1 MTFEDLN
8 LNTPLLNALN
18 DMGLT
23 HPTLI
28 QERAFSV
35 IMSGRD
41 VLGIAQTGT
50 GKSIAFLLPSLRQ
63 WKFSKT
69 RIPQIVVLVPTRELV
84 VQLVE
89 VVEQLSA
96 YQSLVVKGVYGG
108 VNMTTQGIEISEG
121 MDVLVA
127 TPGRLRDLVLEGYV
141 SLKNTKKFIL
151 DEVDE
156 MLDLGFRTQLTSIF
170 DMLPT
175 KRQNLLFSA
184 TIPPEV
190 ESLINTYF
198 TAPERVEAAPT
209 GTPLENITQNA
220 YYVPNY
226 TTKVNLIEHL
236 LSDESKMSRVLV
248 FCATKRMADHLY
260 EKLEETYAENIGI
273 IHSGKAQNFRFRMV
287 NDFQADVFRILIAT
301 DLVSRGLDISGVSH
315 VINFDLPDVA
325 ETYIH
330 RIGRTGRADET
341 GDSISFI
348 TPRDEESRVE
358 IEKLMEM
365 KIPVLEL
372 PTEVE
377 VSDLITDFD
386 RVTVKM
392 KNTLVRTPR
401 PDEVGGPAFQKKA
414 AHNQKTNKKIKY
426 KDKMKAKYGKPITRG
441 QKRKGKGKK

>member
-28 QERAFSV
+28 QERAFPI

-50 GKSIAFLLPSLRQ
+50 GKSIAFLLPALRQ
-63 WKFSKT
+63 WKFSKV
-69 RIPQIVVLVPTRELV
+69 RLPQIVILVPTRELV

-96 YQSLVVKGVYGG
+96 YQSLVVQGVYGG
-108 VNMTTQGIEISEG
+108 VNMTTQGVRISEG
-121 MDVLVA
+121 MDVLVG
-127 TPGRLRDLVLEGYV
+127 TPGRLRDLVLEGFV

-156 MLDLGFRTQLTSIF
+156 MLDLGFRSQLTSIF
-170 DMLPT
+170 DLLPT

-184 TIPPEV
+184 TVPPEV
-190 ESLINTYF
+190 EALIDTYF

-209 GTPLENITQNA
+209 GTPLENISQQSYT
-220 YYVPNY
+220 VPNY
-226 TTKVNLIEHL
+226 TTKVNLLEHL
-236 LSDESKMSRVLV
+236 LNDESVMSRVLV

-260 EKLEETYAENIGI
+260 EKLEEKHGENIGI

-287 NDFQADVFRILIAT
+287 NEFQEGKIRILIAT
-301 DLVSRGLDISGVSH
+301 DLVSRGLDITGVSH
-315 VINFDLPDVA
+315 VVNFDLPDVA
-325 ETYIH
+325 ESYIH

-341 GDSISFI
+341 GDAISFI
-348 TPRDEESRVE
+348 TPRDEERRME
-358 IEKLMEM
+358 IEQLMEM
-365 KIPVLEL
+365 QIPSQDL
-372 PTEVE
+372 PAEVE

-392 KNTLVRTPR
+392 KTALVQLP
-401 PDEVGGPAFQKKA
+401 
-414 AHNQKTNKKIKY
+414 
-426 KDKMKAKYGKPITRG
+426 
-441 QKRKGKGKK
+441 KRDQAS

>member
-50 GKSIAFLLPSLRQ
+50 GKSIAFLLPALRQ
-63 WKFSKT
+63 WKFSKV
-69 RIPQIVVLVPTRELV
+69 RLPQIVVLVPTRELV

-108 VNMTTQGIEISEG
+108 VNMTTQGVAISEG

-184 TIPPEV
+184 TVPAEV
-190 ESLINTYF
+190 EALIDAYF

-209 GTPLENITQNA
+209 GTPLENITQQSYN
-220 YYVPNY
+220 VPNY
-226 TTKVNLIEHL
+226 TTKENLLEHL
-236 LSDESKMSRVLV
+236 LSDESVMSRVLV

-260 EKLEETYAENIGI
+260 EKLEETHEENIGI

-287 NDFQADVFRILIAT
+287 NEFQEGKIRILIAT
-301 DLVSRGLDISGVSH
+301 DLVSRGLDITGVSH
-315 VINFDLPDVA
+315 VVNFDLPDVA
-325 ETYIH
+325 ESYIH

-341 GDSISFI
+341 GDAISFI
-348 TPRDEESRVE
+348 TPRDEERKKD
-358 IEKLMEM
+358 IEELMEM
-365 KIPVLEL
+365 QIPSQDL
-372 PTEVE
+372 PPEVE
-377 VSDLITDFD
+377 ISDLITDFD

-392 KNTLVRTPR
+392 KTALVQLPKH
-401 PDEVGGPAFQKKA
+401 DHVKGPAFQKKA
-414 AHNQKTNKKIKY
+414 EHNQKTNKKIRY

-441 QKRKGKGKK
+441 QKRKGRK